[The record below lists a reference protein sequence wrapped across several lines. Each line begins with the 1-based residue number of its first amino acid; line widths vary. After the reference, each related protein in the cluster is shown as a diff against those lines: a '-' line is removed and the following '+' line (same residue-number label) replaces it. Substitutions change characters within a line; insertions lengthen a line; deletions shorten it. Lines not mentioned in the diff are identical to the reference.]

1 MAGSRPTS
9 GTERDRLWWFPLVV
23 AETATDGA
31 KLPRLTQPVVT
42 PSPYYVWTRCLASSK
57 SAVVHSSPCAEP
69 PLATCSNAHSSRV
82 DVGRNSA
89 AVIHRSHGLHAAIRS
104 SDKLTGT
111 IASDRLNLQDSDIP
125 DLLTTKIIGGTFD
138 VARIPSLST
147 AQITSGTFAASFI
160 PTLSSL
166 SLCGA
171 F

>member
-1 MAGSRPTS
+1 M
-9 GTERDRLWWFPLVV
+9 
-23 AETATDGA
+23 
-31 KLPRLTQPVVT
+31 
-42 PSPYYVWTRCLASSK
+42 
-57 SAVVHSSPCAEP
+57 
-69 PLATCSNAHSSRV
+69 

-166 SLCGA
+166 SGQVSSSQLSLDIVGVNNLPRSVTRPLWHWVTYHSRTVVHEKLSDQHTRCLPCRA
-171 F
+171 HWAAQERQNQSS